1 MIGYN
6 SKADVYSLGIATC
19 EMANGI
25 IPYSDMEPLLMLT
38 EKIGGRCPTLLDK
51 YAVPYLTDGKGAHYL
66 LTYLAS
72 KTSIFINRFL

>member
-1 MIGYN
+1 MLGYN
-6 SKADVYSLGIATC
+6 SKSDIYSLGIATC

-51 YAVPYLTDGKGAHYL
+51 YAVPYLTDGKDIHFFHQC
-66 LTYLAS
+66 LTYNLP
-72 KTSIFINRFL
+72 IF